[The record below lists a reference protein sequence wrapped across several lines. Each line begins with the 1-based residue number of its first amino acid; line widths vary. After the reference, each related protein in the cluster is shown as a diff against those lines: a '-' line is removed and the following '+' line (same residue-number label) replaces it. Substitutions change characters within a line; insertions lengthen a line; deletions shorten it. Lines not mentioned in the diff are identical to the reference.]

1 MVVALAEGS
10 PPRHLPTAPAPAQ
23 RRRFRVVLLREGGR
37 KPATW
42 TRIDRDYEQIRINL
56 HSLFHDLGINPA
68 ALAA

>member
-1 MVVALAEGS
+1 MWSWPWQKGRPRVTS
-10 PPRHLPTAPAPAQ
+10 PPHPHRHSAAASGSSSSVKAE
-23 RRRFRVVLLREGGR
+23 RV
-37 KPATW
+37 TW